1 VTSAAAR
8 YVRDRVRRWRTGST
22 EGQREVLAVLMAL
35 VAVSFVISVVDYDA
49 LPLTSYFV
57 WLIVGMLLLRFWF
70 LAVMTTWTAAA
81 AVTAMLLE
89 GPVSGPRTAALLTL
103 GIAVALILYQSSRQ
117 RSGLPSP
124 LSEALLSELK
134 ERLQSQSAL
143 PALPTG
149 WHAETAMIA
158 SDGVGYAGDFL
169 VADLDDDRG
178 RLELVLVDVCGK
190 GLGAGPQALQFAG
203 ALGGLIGSLPP
214 AELMQA
220 ANRFLLRR
228 RLDDS
233 FATAVHVAVDLADG
247 RYSITSAGHPPAL
260 RWDEAA
266 DVWHIDNARGMA
278 IGIEKDPELTVSE
291 GVLAA
296 GEALLFYTDGVIESP
311 TSDLDSGIDWLRDIA
326 RDALHDGGA
335 VGSARRMVDKV
346 ARGDDDRAVLVL
358 SRSAGPCGGASTA
371 HG

>member
-1 VTSAAAR
+1 MTNVASR
-8 YVRDRVRRWRTGST
+8 YLRDRVRRWRTGST
-22 EGQREVLAVLMAL
+22 EGQREVLGVLMAL
-35 VAVSFVISVVDYDA
+35 VAVSFVISLTDYNA

-70 LAVMTTWTAAA
+70 LAVMTTWTACA

-89 GPVSGPRTAALLTL
+89 GPVDGPRTAALITM
-103 GIAVALILYQSSRQ
+103 GVAVALILYQSSRQ

-134 ERLQSQSAL
+134 DRLQSQSAL
-143 PALPTG
+143 PPMPEG

-169 VADLDDDRG
+169 VADLADDRR

-214 AELMQA
+214 GDLMQA

-228 RLDDS
+228 GLDDS
-233 FATAVHVAVDLADG
+233 FATAVHVVLDLHDG
-247 RYSITSAGHPPAL
+247 RYSVTSAGHPPAL
-260 RWDEAA
+260 RWDTAA

-278 IGIEKDPELTVSE
+278 IGIEPDPELTVSE
-291 GVLAA
+291 GVL
-296 GEALLFYTDGVIESP
+296 GVGDALLFYTDGVIESP
-311 TSDLDSGIDWLRDIA
+311 ISDLDSGIDWLRRVA
-326 RDALHDGGA
+326 RDAIRDGGP
-335 VGSARRMVDKV
+335 VGSARRMIDRVE
-346 ARGDDDRAVLVL
+346 RGDDDRAVLVL
-358 SRSAGPCGGASTA
+358 SRTGGPSTA
-371 HG
+371 RG

>member
-1 VTSAAAR
+1 MTGAAER
-8 YVRDRVRRWRTGST
+8 YVRDRVRRWRSGST

-35 VAVSFVISVVDYDA
+35 VAVSFVISMVDYNT

-57 WLIVGMLLLRFWF
+57 WLIIGMLLLRFRF
-70 LAVMTTWTAAA
+70 LVVMAVWTAAA
-81 AVTAMLLE
+81 AITAMALE
-89 GPVSGPRTAALLTL
+89 GPVTGPRTAAMLTMVV
-103 GIAVALILYQSSRQ
+103 AVALILFQSSRQ

-134 ERLQSQSAL
+134 DRLQSQSAL
-143 PALPTG
+143 PALPGG

-158 SDGVGYAGDFL
+158 SHGVGYAGDFL
-169 VADLDDDRG
+169 VADLDEERG

-190 GLGAGPQALQFAG
+190 GLGAGPQAMQFAG

-233 FATAVHVAVDLADG
+233 FATAVHVAVDLDDG

-260 RWDEAA
+260 RWEAAA

-278 IGIEKDPELTVSE
+278 IGIERDPELHVSE
-291 GVLAA
+291 GVLAE
-296 GEALLFYTDGVIESP
+296 GDALLFYTDGVIESP
-311 TSDLDSGIDWLRDIA
+311 TSDLDSGIDWLRDVA
-326 RDALHDGGA
+326 RDAIRAGA
-335 VGSARRMVDKV
+335 RGSARRMIERVE
-346 ARGDDDRAVLVL
+346 RGDDDRAVLVL
-358 SRSAGPCGGASTA
+358 SRTSAPAEGASTA
-371 HG
+371 RG